1 MSSKRRRFYLVAE
14 DIMPEAMVKTVQ
26 VKDML
31 ARGEMNTVHEA
42 VTEVGLSRSAFYKYR
57 DLVYLYEEE
66 GQGRFVTL
74 SMILEHRQGILSAV
88 LNSIAQT
95 GGNIITINQGIPM
108 SQAAH
113 LTATVEVQNLV
124 GSLDDLIESL
134 QQMHGVRKAE
144 IVGYS

>member
-14 DIMPEAMVKTVQ
+14 DIMPEAMMKTVQ

-31 ARGEMNTVHEA
+31 ARGEINTVHEA

-57 DLVYLYEEE
+57 DLVFLYEEE

-74 SMILEHRQGILSAV
+74 SMILEHRQGVLSAV
-88 LNSIAQT
+88 LNNIAQL

-113 LTATVEVQNLV
+113 LTATAEVQNLV
-124 GSLDDLIESL
+124 CSLDDLIESL
-134 QQMHGVRKAE
+134 QELHGVRKAE

>member
-1 MSSKRRRFYLVAE
+1 MNTKRRKFFLVAE

-31 ARGEMNTVHEA
+31 ARGEANTVHEA
-42 VTEVGLSRSAFYKYR
+42 VNDVGLSRSAFYKYR
-57 DLVYLYEEE
+57 DLVFLYEEE
-66 GQGRFVTL
+66 GQGRLITL
-74 SMILEHRQGILSAV
+74 SLILEHRQGILSAV
-88 LNSIAQT
+88 LNFIAQM

-113 LTATVEVQNLV
+113 LTMTVDVKNLI
-124 GSLDDLIESL
+124 GSLDDLTDSL
-134 QQMHGVRKAE
+134 QKMNGVRKAE

>member
-1 MSSKRRRFYLVAE
+1 MNMKRRKFFLVAE
-14 DIMPEAMVKTVQ
+14 EIMPEAMVKTVQ

-31 ARGEMNTVHEA
+31 ARGEANTVHEA
-42 VTEVGLSRSAFYKYR
+42 VNEVGLSRSAFYKYR
-57 DLVYLYEEE
+57 DLVFLYEEE
-66 GQGRFVTL
+66 GQGRLITL
-74 SMILEHRQGILSAV
+74 SLILEHRQGILSSV

-113 LTATVEVQNLV
+113 LTMTVDVKNLV
-124 GSLDDLIESL
+124 GSLDELTDSL
-134 QQMHGVRKAE
+134 QKMHGVRKAE

>member
-1 MSSKRRRFYLVAE
+1 MKRRKFFLVAE
-14 DIMPEAMVKTVQ
+14 EIMPEAMVKTVQ

-31 ARGEMNTVHEA
+31 ARGEANTVHEA
-42 VTEVGLSRSAFYKYR
+42 VNEVGLSRSAFYKYR
-57 DLVYLYEEE
+57 DLVFLYEEE
-66 GQGRFVTL
+66 GQGRLITL
-74 SMILEHRQGILSAV
+74 SLILEHRQGILSSV

-113 LTATVEVQNLV
+113 LTMTVDVKNLV
-124 GSLDDLIESL
+124 GSLDELTDSL
-134 QQMHGVRKAE
+134 QKMHGVRKAE

>member
-1 MSSKRRRFYLVAE
+1 MSVKRRRFYLVAE

-31 ARGEMNTVHEA
+31 ARGELSTVHEA
-42 VTEVGLSRSAFYKYR
+42 VNEVGLSRSAFYKYR
-57 DLVYLYEEE
+57 DLVFLYEEE
-66 GQGRFVTL
+66 SGGRLVTL
-74 SMILEHRQGILSAV
+74 SMILEHRQGILSTV
-88 LNSIAQT
+88 LNTVAQL

-113 LTATVEVQNLV
+113 LTATVDVKNLNVALDEMVENLQN
-124 GSLDDLIESL
+124 I
-134 QQMHGVRKAE
+134 HGVRKAE